1 MNDTVTRRA
10 VLRRVCGGASVEISG
25 QSLAEKIMNFEF
37 LPGSRR
43 HRRQNHSLQAPAM
56 LESLESLESRV
67 VLSAAPV
74 VSLPGVPVGSSGMLE
89 TSDSTP
95 QIAFTEVP
103 GATGYEIWVSDVEAR
118 QRILLDE
125 TISASA
131 REYTPTTEFQLGAN
145 RIWMRALFGSGAPG
159 PYSSP
164 VTVLLKTVPSVTG
177 PQASVAG
184 VPRKV
189 DGNEFP
195 ITWTDSKGA
204 RSYEIFL
211 SNQTTL
217 TSTVYRVQN
226 RTEVLNALGQAIP
239 DGNGGVLLQETR
251 QFFTS
256 GAVTLPPQVPRSI
269 SGASNTADIEI
280 MLPNHGLK
288 TGEQV
293 RINGVEGN
301 TAANGTFFVTVT
313 SDNTFLLKGV
323 SGTGNWTGGGN
334 VVQVTQLRSELEMG
348 SYRVFMRSVDDSVP
362 GRVSAWSP
370 AYEFEVAPAVKLLR
384 PTGQTFETP
393 ITVEWE
399 GVPEATHYELIVKPR
414 GAADSAAIVNVPYL
428 KATSYQL
435 PTSQLSTI
443 AFTGSPTG
451 GSYRLSFRYPG
462 ANGRTDT
469 TGLLPFNATAND
481 IRAAVARLGFQN
493 VSVRATTSG
502 ANPVYELTLGRVP
515 GPIGVSAVSQLTPGS
530 VSVTTQQIATDYGD
544 MEFRVRAR
552 RLTQVSDVTIS
563 GTPTSGTFS
572 LTFATPGPK
581 GTTVTTAPMP
591 ISATAAE
598 VQTQI
603 QLLEGYSRATVT
615 SRGTAPNV
623 TYSIVLPQ
631 LSGQITVTVASDVTP
646 GTVQNSGN
654 RYSPEVT
661 GIAGP
666 PAYFSTN
673 SRPVVTPLPGAQVY
687 TAEKPTLT
695 WSAVDRAATYRIWV
709 DRSAAQSVYLQTE
722 SPSNSFTFAE
732 KLPAGNYFF
741 WVQSVSNTGELSKWS
756 EPYQFTA
763 TGGAPVIL
771 TPLNNSSTIN
781 PLPLITWAPVAE
793 AVTYN
798 VHVALIG
805 GPFNFITASGLTT
818 NRFIPVNPLNAAT
831 YRVWIQA
838 VTSDGRKLAWSA
850 PVTFNVV

>member
-1 MNDTVTRRA
+1 MIDTVTRRA

-25 QSLAEKIMNFEF
+25 QYLAEKIMNFEF

-43 HRRQNHSLQAPAM
+43 HRRPNKSLQAPAM
-56 LESLESLESRV
+56 LESLEARV

-74 VSLPGVPVGSSGMLE
+74 VSLPGVPVGSGGVYE

-95 QIAFTEVP
+95 LIAFTAVE
-103 GATGYEIWVSDVEAR
+103 GATGYEIYVSDVEAR
-118 QRILLDE
+118 ERILLDS
-125 TISASA
+125 TIASTA

-159 PYSSP
+159 PYSAP
-164 VTVLLKTVPSVTG
+164 VNVLLKTVPAVTG
-177 PQASVAG
+177 PLSSVAG

-189 DGNEFP
+189 DGNQFP

-211 SNQTTL
+211 SNQTTQ

-226 RTEVLNALGQAIP
+226 RTPVLDALGQAIP
-239 DGNGGVLLQETR
+239 DGKGGVLLQETR

-256 GAVTLPPQVPRSI
+256 GAVTLPPQVPRPI
-269 SGASNTADIEI
+269 SGASNTTDIEI
-280 MLPNHGLK
+280 MLNNHGLK

-313 SDNTFLLKGV
+313 GDNTFLLRGV
-323 SGTGNWTGGGN
+323 RGTGNWTGGGN
-334 VVQVTQLRSELEMG
+334 LVQVTQLRSELEMG

-362 GRVSAWSP
+362 GRTSEWSP
-370 AYEFEVAPAVKLLR
+370 AYAFEVAPAVKLLR
-384 PTGQTFETP
+384 PVGQSFDTP

-399 GVPEATHYELIVKPR
+399 GVADATHYELIVKPR
-414 GAADSAAIVNVPYL
+414 GAADSAAVVNVPYL

-443 AFTGSPTG
+443 AFNGSPTG

-462 ANGRTDT
+462 ENGRTDT
-469 TGLLPFNATAND
+469 TALLPFNATATD
-481 IRAAVARLGFQN
+481 IRAAVSRLGFQN
-493 VSVRATTSG
+493 VSVRTTTTG
-502 ANPVYELTLGRVP
+502 ANPVHELTLGRVP
-515 GPIGVSAVSQLTPGS
+515 GPIGVSAVSLLTPGS

-544 MEFRVRAR
+544 MEYRVRAR

-563 GTPTSGTFS
+563 GTPETGSFRLS
-572 LTFATPGPK
+572 FATPGPK
-581 GTTVTTAPMP
+581 GTTVTTAPLP
-591 ISATAAE
+591 FSASAAE

-603 QLLEGYSRATVT
+603 RLLEGYSRAVVS

-631 LSGQITVTVASDVTP
+631 LNGQITVSALSEVTP

-661 GIAGP
+661 GISSPTAF
-666 PAYFSTN
+666 FSTN
-673 SRPVVTPLPGAQVY
+673 PRPVVTPLPGAQIY
-687 TAEKPTLT
+687 TDEKPTLR

-709 DRSAAQSVYLQTE
+709 DRNAAKTIYLQTE

-771 TPLNNSSTIN
+771 TPANNSSTIN
-781 PLPLITWAPVAE
+781 PLPRVTWTPVAE

-798 VHVALIG
+798 IQVALIG
-805 GPFNFITASGLTT
+805 GRFDFITVSGLTT
-818 NRFIPVNPLNAAT
+818 NRFTPANPLNAGT

-838 VTSDGRKLAWSA
+838 VTSDGRKLPWSA
-850 PVTFNVV
+850 PSTFRVV